1 MALSRGE
8 DLALAQGLS
17 SSTTI
22 TEGAFQACSH
32 ASRMSPHCA
41 T

>member
-8 DLALAQGLS
+8 DLALAQVPS
-17 SSTTI
+17 SLPTI

-32 ASRMSPHCA
+32 ASRMTPHCA